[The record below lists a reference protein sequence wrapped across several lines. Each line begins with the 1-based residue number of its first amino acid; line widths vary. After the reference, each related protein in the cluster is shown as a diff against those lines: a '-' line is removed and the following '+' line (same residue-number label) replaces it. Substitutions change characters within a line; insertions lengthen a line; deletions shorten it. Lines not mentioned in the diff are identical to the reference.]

1 MTAASL
7 RTRLS
12 GVRLSGLITPLAVIT
27 VTALVI
33 GIPYERSG
41 GDAGGV
47 SSFFVSFLTFVAI
60 YSIFTLGLNIQWGY
74 TGVFNFGVL
83 AFFMVGAYVAAIVT
97 KGPATGQ
104 FTDYWGG
111 FGEDLDLVPALA
123 TDQWLPFIVGTLA
136 AGAAA
141 GLLAALLSVP
151 TLRLRED
158 YLAIATIGI
167 AEFLRR
173 IIIEEKWLVN
183 GTAGLTG
190 VPRPLSG
197 LVDSS
202 DYEYVIFGISA
213 ALLVIVYFSIERAI
227 RSPWGRVLL
236 ALRED
241 ELATAASGKNVFAF
255 KAQSFVLGATIMGM
269 GGSVYAYASSSLTPE
284 AFTHFF
290 ATFLFWAMLILGGSG
305 NNKGAIA
312 GAYVLWGF
320 WTITLQ
326 VQGYDLPEIVE
337 TRISYFR
344 EFVLG
349 GLIVGMLLLRPA
361 GLLPQERRVS
371 IWVER
376 RVKSQ
381 KRERP
386 REPDEGG

>member
-1 MTAASL
+1 MTAAFC
-7 RTRLS
+7 RTRLR
-12 GVRLSGLITPLAVIT
+12 GVRLSGLITPLAVIA

-33 GIPYERSG
+33 GIPFERSG
-41 GDAGGV
+41 GDVGGV

-60 YSIFTLGLNIQWGY
+60 YSIFTLGLNVQWGY

-97 KGPATGQ
+97 KDPATGQ
-104 FTDYWGG
+104 FTDYVGG

-123 TDQWLPFIVGTLA
+123 TGQWLPFIVGTLA

-173 IIIEEKWLVN
+173 IVIEEKWLVN

-197 LVDSS
+197 LAGSS

-213 ALLVIVYFSIERAI
+213 AMLLIVYFSIERAI

-255 KAQSFVLGATIMGM
+255 KAQSFVMGAVIMGV
-269 GGSVYAYASSSLTPE
+269 GGSIYAYASSSLTPE

-305 NNKGAIA
+305 NNKGAVA

-326 VQGYDLPEIVE
+326 VQGYDLPEAVE
-337 TRISYFR
+337 TRIPYFR
-344 EFVLG
+344 EMVLG

-376 RVKSQ
+376 HVKGQ
-381 KRERP
+381 RRERARAP
-386 REPDEGG
+386 EDAG